1 VPRAKLPSIPSL
13 KRKLWKL
20 CSEFNRRKDCDETGT
35 GNCISC
41 GALLYWKDGD
51 AGHFI
56 PRARQGETYYL
67 KENIHLQC
75 KRCNGFDVERGKIGY
90 TMAMID
96 KYGAEKIEEL
106 QALSRKQARYRRA
119 DYEWMIDE
127 YQELL
132 RGLNE

>member
-1 VPRAKLPSIPSL
+1 MAKLITISSL

-20 CSEFNRRKDCDETGT
+20 CSEFNRRKDCDENGTGT
-35 GNCISC
+35 CISC
-41 GALLYWKDGD
+41 GKYLHWRDGD

-75 KRCNGFDVERGKIGY
+75 KGCNGFDVERGKIGY
-90 TMAMID
+90 TMAMISR
-96 KYGAEKIEEL
+96 YGPEKVEEL
-106 QALSRKQARYRRA
+106 QQLSRQISRYRRA
-119 DYEWMIDE
+119 DYEQMIDE